1 MLRATDKIK
10 KQIIAIAINPNM
22 KWMLRSKLHKAI
34 VTEADLSY
42 VGSVTIDQD
51 LIAIA
56 NFSPGEK
63 VLIVSNTSGQR
74 LETYIIEG
82 ERGSGVICIN
92 GAAAHVIKKGEEV
105 IIMGFELVDNPEAI
119 KPAIVLLEFTNG
131 KNRFKQLIDET
142 KPLGVAV
149 GN

>member
-1 MLRATDKIK
+1 
-10 KQIIAIAINPNM
+10 
-22 KWMLRSKLHKAI
+22 MLRSKLHKAI

-56 NFSPGEK
+56 GFSPGEK

-82 ERGSGVICIN
+82 EKGSGVICIN

-105 IIMGFELVDNPEAI
+105 IIMGFELVDNPQAI
-119 KPAIVLLEFTNG
+119 KPAIVLVEYING
-131 KNRFKQLIDET
+131 KNQFKQLIDET
-142 KPLGVAV
+142 VPFG
-149 GN
+149 GH